1 MLIFMCNTMLGQSKV
16 KCEEGV
22 MKEHGEDMDAYY
34 TQTNTCTYGNILIKD
49 ETMEDED
56 DCKFTCHT
64 ISYYLIKSGKEVKVK
79 LEDLFKNGKS
89 ELLSKINTG
98 LKKDFQNLVSNNS
111 DCFVGLTYN
120 SVDFG
125 SIKLFISKDSFIFTA
140 PTDVPGYCEGPAG
153 IMGITISLK
162 EMDKYL

>member
-1 MLIFMCNTMLGQSKV
+1 MLLFMCKTMLGQSKV

-22 MKEHGEDMDAYY
+22 NQVHGEGMDTYY
-34 TQTNTCTYGNILIKD
+34 TQANRCTYGNILIKD
-49 ETMEDED
+49 ETMEDAY

-64 ISYYLIKSGKEVKVK
+64 ISYYLIKSGKEVKVT

-98 LKKDFQNLVSNNS
+98 LKKDFQNIVSNNS
-111 DCFVGLTYN
+111 DCFVDLTYN
-120 SVDFG
+120 SVTFG
-125 SIKLFISKDSFIFTA
+125 SIKLFISKDSFIFSA
-140 PTDVPGYCEGPAG
+140 PTHVAGYCEGPAG
-153 IMGITISLK
+153 VMGTSISLK